1 MSVPQFSDAWLLLA
15 IFMIIGGAWFRQPSM
30 LALGLLLLVIVPVAW
45 AWNRLVLRAVHYG
58 RKLGESRVFAGE
70 TTSVQLI
77 TTNQKPLPAPWL
89 TVEDTFPRGV
99 SITERQMT
107 QVKGGEIQSLTNVL
121 SLRWYERVVRQYTL
135 HCPRRGYYFIG
146 PAYLTGGDLFGL
158 FQNRA
163 KVSHLDRVIVYPA
176 VVPLEELGFVGKDP
190 FGESRS
196 RQPIFE
202 DPLRTVGIRDY
213 HPEDSFRHVHW
224 KATARTGALQSKV
237 FEPTTTIQF
246 GVFLNLDTFEHYW
259 EGIDYERAEDA
270 ITATASIAIR
280 ALDER
285 RTVGVYA
292 NGVSGGSD
300 QPLRVRPS
308 RSPSQRG
315 EVLAGLAKLSPI
327 ASINFARLL
336 RAETSRFPMGS
347 TVVIVT
353 ALITDATAAVLVDL
367 QRAGHRVVLVTIDE
381 VELPSIRG
389 IDVFKLDS
397 ASIGTPRQ
405 SRRRYAIQMNP
416 VALAGLVERQRD
428 A

>member
-224 KATARTGALQSKV
+224 KASARQQRLQTKV
-237 FEPTTTIQF
+237 YEPTITQRLAIM
-246 GVFLNLDTFEHYW
+246 LNIATFPQPW
-259 EGIDYERAEDA
+259 WGIDPEVQEHTISVA
-270 ITATASIAIR
+270 ASIAYHATQRRR
-280 ALDER
+280 A
-285 RTVGVYA
+285 VGLVA
-292 NGVSGGSD
+292 NGAVPRSD
-300 QPLRVRPS
+300 QPIRVLPSRDPGTLTRILEALAAVSTFATERIETLLARESPRMPWGATFIVVTAVVTPELIAEIARLTRAGRRIVLVSLDPDYTEDELPGVMVHHLPRAQLVYGQRPPAIDPDALFRRPS
-308 RSPSQRG
+308 
-315 EVLAGLAKLSPI
+315 A
-327 ASINFARLL
+327 
-336 RAETSRFPMGS
+336 AEEP
-347 TVVIVT
+347 
-353 ALITDATAAVLVDL
+353 
-367 QRAGHRVVLVTIDE
+367 Q
-381 VELPSIRG
+381 
-389 IDVFKLDS
+389 
-397 ASIGTPRQ
+397 
-405 SRRRYAIQMNP
+405 
-416 VALAGLVERQRD
+416 
-428 A
+428 